1 MTHISHLAFPP
12 TVKFSECRNR
22 YHWIYCTLRHSEKWC
37 VLDTHRVWI
46 TGLGSVTRGRVSRPR
61 WLQSARAPLHR
72 HAPRHW
78 VRLWSLSPQW
88 SVLRPPGSRCC
99 LQLSML
105 GLTRVT
111 SEARTRPRVTI
122 GSIIICQG
130 SGGGAGNIRLW
141 SRSHRQCQ
149 LLCPGPMVCHCVTT
163 SRPWRLSPSD

>member
-1 MTHISHLAFPP
+1 MYRQVPLNLLCSAPIWLSHLFG
-12 TVKFSECRNR
+12 KFILKNT
-22 YHWIYCTLRHSEKWC
+22 Y
-37 VLDTHRVWI
+37 RVWI
-46 TGLGSVTRGRVSRPR
+46 TGIGSVTRGRVSRLR

-78 VRLWSLSPQW
+78 VRLWSLRPQL
-88 SVLRPPGSRCC
+88 SVERPPGSRCC

-105 GLTRVT
+105 GLTKDTRDARRRLMVT
-111 SEARTRPRVTI
+111 R